1 MTPDSKLE
9 LFSFASLLKGRMYH
23 LMGGGVMLQWMI
35 HELPMNGSLIH
46 VDYGS
51 RKQGRGMG
59 ENLHTLDTIQIEQ
72 QTACG

>member
-1 MTPDSKLE
+1 
-9 LFSFASLLKGRMYH
+9 
-23 LMGGGVMLQWMI
+23 MGGGVMLQWMI